1 MCTRIIGID
10 FGTSTTVVK
19 IYNSGQNDNIFTLTG
34 SDGQEEIPTILFQR
48 KSDGQLFVA
57 AEAISQISQNVEG
70 ETIDNF
76 KLKLISTNE
85 TEKDQA
91 KEYTTFFLK
100 YLYNLYVQ
108 NCNLNEYGN
117 CDFTRVKVYVSYPAK
132 WPSFVRNDMI
142 DCVISAGFGTEDN
155 VFGCDEPTAACI
167 AALHEKTNELKA
179 AGLCFE
185 NRTYKAMTVDMGAGT
200 TDIVLCEYSIQNG
213 KLCLNGKRFTYP
225 TAESSRLCG
234 GHEIDVVLSEYCKKY
249 LKSIPVSGE
258 VPAGTMA
265 KCETEIKSWKD
276 KPLSDGLKDNLAV
289 LSPAFI
295 TNYIDIVKTYGIP
308 MNSNIRQFSIDRCL
322 FERLTQNHWNNWRK
336 LLEEAFLK
344 ARESGYQSTDDIDII
359 ILTGGHS
366 QWYGVKD
373 FFLGKAF
380 ANLSPMPFKKILK
393 YPQALVQCAKPSQTV
408 AMGLCLKDNA
418 IVTATPLANN
428 FWIQFEYEGKKSQ
441 IIKVASKGHTLPYK
455 FTMEDISDKIQGNF
469 LYRRKFD
476 IKCIV
481 YEGGELASAIKY
493 EKSIKSPDDDFF
505 VVIFKTVI
513 AGMIMAPLGILSLI
527 VDFLKGEFDWAN
539 YSNVLEI
546 FYNIVLGAKI
556 EISEDGVAQIFPKI
570 SVEDNSVNMSPFKI

>member
-1 MCTRIIGID
+1 MITRIIGID

-19 IYNSGQNDNIFTLTG
+19 IYNRGQNDIIFTLTVQG
-34 SDGQEEIPTILFQR
+34 KEEIPTVLFQR
-48 KSDGQLFVA
+48 ESDGEIFFA
-57 AEAISQISQNVEG
+57 DEAISQNLLNVKG
-70 ETIDNF
+70 KTIDNF

-85 TEKDQA
+85 TEKEQA
-91 KEYTTFFLK
+91 RKYTTIFLK
-100 YLYNLYVQ
+100 YLYDLYVQ
-108 NCNLNEYGN
+108 NCNQKEYGT
-117 CDFTRVKVYVSYPAK
+117 CDSTKVYVSFPAK
-132 WPSFVRNDMI
+132 WPSFVRRDMI
-142 DCVISAGFGTEDN
+142 DCVIAAGFGTAEN
-155 VFGCDEPTAACI
+155 VIGVDEPTAACI

-185 NRTYKAMTVDMGAGT
+185 NRTYKAITVDMGAGT
-200 TDIVLCEYSIQNG
+200 TDIVLFEYSVKNG
-213 KLCLNGKRFTYP
+213 ELCINNPFTYP
-225 TAESSRLCG
+225 TADSSRLCG
-234 GHEIDVVLSEYCKKY
+234 GHEIDVVLSEYCKEY
-249 LKSIPVSGE
+249 LKSIPVSGQ
-258 VPAGTMA
+258 VPAGYMA

-276 KPLSDGLKDNLAV
+276 KSLSDGLKNNLAV
-289 LSPAFI
+289 SSPAFI
-295 TNYIDIVKTYGIP
+295 TNYIEIVKIYGIP
-308 MNSNIRQFSIDRCL
+308 MNSNIRQFSIDRRL
-322 FERLTQNHWNNWRK
+322 FEGLTQNHWDNWRK

-344 ARESGYQSTDDIDII
+344 AREFGYQSTDDIDII

-373 FFLGKAF
+373 FFLGNEF

-408 AMGLCLKDNA
+408 AMGLCLKDDA

-428 FWIQFEYEGKKSQ
+428 FWIQFEYEGEKSQ

-455 FTMEDISDKIQGNF
+455 FTMEDISDRIQGNF

-513 AGMIMAPLGILSLI
+513 AGMIVAPLGILSLI

-556 EISEDGVAQIFPKI
+556 EISEDGVAQVFPKI
-570 SVEDNSVNMSPFKI
+570 SVEGNSVNMSPFKI